1 VSARQK
7 ISTGCRMRTRPIG
20 CKVSDATSYG
30 RSTMNKQTGD
40 MINLQVRSSRGT
52 IRILAIPGS
61 LRAESY
67 NRKLLEAARAI
78 APADVEVELW
88 DGLKRVPPFD
98 EDDENDPGAAVLELR
113 DAVAQADAVLIATPQ
128 YNASLPGQLKN
139 ALDWASRPYA
149 TNALRGKLVA
159 VIGASPSPSGAARA
173 QSEARVVLGAIG
185 AEVTDVELAV
195 ARVRGQF
202 DDDGRLVAREPRR
215 DLKKLLE
222 RLATRA
228 RAASREIAAA

>member
-1 VSARQK
+1 
-7 ISTGCRMRTRPIG
+7 
-20 CKVSDATSYG
+20 
-30 RSTMNKQTGD
+30 MNKQTGD